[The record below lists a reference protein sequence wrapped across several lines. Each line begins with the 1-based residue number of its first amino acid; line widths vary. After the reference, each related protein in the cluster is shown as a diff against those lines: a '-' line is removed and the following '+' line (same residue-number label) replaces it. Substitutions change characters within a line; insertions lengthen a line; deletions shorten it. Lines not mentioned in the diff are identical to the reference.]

1 MLNTLQLYHS
11 GSGRFLD
18 EEGKE
23 EHRVRG
29 ISGWNE
35 LPQSEI
41 ETGIIELKQSIMA
54 SIENG
59 WIKEDKPTLDV

>member
-1 MLNTLQLYHS
+1 MLSTLQLYHS
-11 GSGRFLD
+11 GSGIFLD
-18 EEGKE
+18 EEGK

-41 ETGIIELKQSIMA
+41 ETGIIDLKQSIMA

>member
-1 MLNTLQLYHS
+1 MLSTLQLYHS
-11 GSGRFLD
+11 GSGIFLD
-18 EEGKE
+18 EEGK

-35 LPQSEI
+35 LPKSEI
-41 ETGIIELKQSIMA
+41 ETGIIDLKQSITA